1 MEEISKYIYIS
12 YIYVVVSEHYL
23 LDFSVFDTS
32 KLLVSHKFLLSN
44 LGSDNARGCALGCLR
59 H

>member
-1 MEEISKYIYIS
+1 MISK
-12 YIYVVVSEHYL
+12 HYL
-23 LDFSVFDTS
+23 LDFPVFETS

-44 LGSDNARGCALGCLR
+44 LGSDNAGGCALGCLR